1 MNQDLQLV
9 SQGENQEVF
18 GPFGRSFIGD
28 FPTKGTLW
36 IIVLAIV
43 VDYWIA
49 GGLLSFLLLS
59 IISVYLAVYFCYNYI
74 EPHFNSRIGMERG
87 KKLSRITTD
96 PNHWAMG
103 DIGRLLHGYGKSA
116 VGQVWDLSG
125 KGSLREAFEGT
136 GDDFSLGLEG
146 DVERKK
152 WKTWGLVILSWL
164 CMIIAPLIF
173 SIGTMIILLTIGL
186 SEDMTY
192 QIVGVLAYV
201 LMFFIVIAFLY
212 IDGRLDSFWKLFDIP
227 PLKKTLVLVIFVS
240 VIDLLLVIA
249 YTIGYDF
256 IAGPP
261 ENMELFYDP
270 GSANNLLILALLFT
284 VMSIGAPL
292 VEEMFFRGYILDSL
306 RRIHSDAVAIIA
318 SGLLFGIMHNPYF
331 LFYGDLYTVG
341 VASIGG
347 FLYAWLKI
355 RTGSLW
361 PSIAC
366 HFLWNTTIF
375 ALMFA

>member
-87 KKLSRITTD
+87 KKLSRITKD
-96 PNHWAMG
+96 PNHLAMG

-164 CMIIAPLIF
+164 CMVIAPLIF
-173 SIGTMIILLTIGL
+173 SIVTMVILLTIGL
-186 SEDMTY
+186 SEDMTF
-192 QIVGVLAYV
+192 QIVSVLAYV
-201 LMFFIVIAFLY
+201 LMFFILIAFLY
-212 IDGRLDSFWKLFDIP
+212 IDGKLDSFWKLFDVP

-240 VIDLLLVIA
+240 VIDFLLVIA
-249 YTIGYDF
+249 YIIGYDF

-261 ENMELFYDP
+261 EDVELFYDP

-284 VMSIGAPL
+284 SMSIGAPL

-306 RRIHSDAVAIIA
+306 RGMHSDAVAIIA

-331 LFYGDLYTVG
+331 LFYGGLFTIG
-341 VASIGG
+341 ATSIGG
-347 FLYAWLKI
+347 FLYAWLRI

-375 ALMFA
+375 VWMFA